1 MKHLLSVLVLLLLF
15 TLPVEAQDNTP
26 LNRFSAE
33 IQMGNIMGLDSKFM
47 GPFLGSLGRESDY
60 INPHFNLN
68 LRYSITPVL
77 SAQWNLGW
85 TTLTGNENRN
95 PNHPYTT
102 QMFLT
107 GIQGNLYFLRLFET
121 YRVTKVLNPFF
132 YLGVGAGFGEVT
144 NLPNNRTVNISN
156 GYFSSGIGTLV
167 RLPGESFFSENVNLL
182 FTYNYTSFR
191 TEKIDGYPQFS
202 GWERGSRLATFAFGV
217 SIKLGSKERRHADW
231 HIGHSRVDEALRIAR
246 DVEARQ
252 NQLERRVEI
261 VENVQAND
269 HPEFR
274 SRIEALEAQRDQMY
288 DFSALEAAQRDNNL
302 KIQMLIDRVNAL
314 ESRAVDAPGTIYLDR
329 SDVVFANVEPGFYVQ
344 VYAGARRHHS
354 ENALAIIRELFED
367 VHGIHGL
374 NYIIHKPHQY
384 YVVQIG
390 PYENIRDTDDILRRA
405 KEVFSDS
412 FIRQYRRR

>member
-33 IQMGNIMGLDSKFM
+33 IQFGNVMGRQADYL
-47 GPFLGSLGRESDY
+47 GPFVGSLGRSSQ
-60 INPHFNLN
+60 ILNPSLTFSGRYAVSPMLSLQGNIGYMQ
-68 LRYSITPVL
+68 LRGDT
-77 SAQWNLGW
+77 
-85 TTLTGNENRN
+85 NRH
-95 PNHPYTT
+95 PNHPYTST
-102 QMFLT
+102 FTTAGVQA
-107 GIQGNLYFLRLFET
+107 NLFFLRAFET
-121 YRVTKVLNPFF
+121 YRTLERINPYVFAGVGGAFGQVNNLPNDRVLNLRRG
-132 YLGVGAGFGEVT
+132 YLHGGVGAKFYINEVID
-144 NLPNNRTVNISN
+144 V
-156 GYFSSGIGTLV
+156 V
-167 RLPGESFFSENVNLL
+167 AQ
-182 FTYNYTSFR
+182 YNYMSFR
-191 TEKIDGYPQFS
+191 ANDIDGYRQFS
-202 GWERGSRLATFAFGV
+202 GWERGSRLVHLTGGISFKF
-217 SIKLGSKERRHADW
+217 GSKENRHADW

-246 DVEARQ
+246 EVEARQ

-329 SDVVFANVEPGFYVQ
+329 TDVVFANVEPGFYVQ